1 MPIFLIS
8 LPIFLIIF
16 SGWLLK
22 KFKVVTDDWIHI
34 LNVFAYYVSL
44 PALIVNSFW
53 EIDFLNRGSMNMI
66 FWSLT
71 AILLMSLAIFI
82 FLHLLKID
90 RNLKTAIFLSA
101 TVGNTIYMGFP
112 LVELGFGKNYLPD
125 AALVGTIYL
134 IVPLLITIL
143 LVKYWHCREN
153 CLNEELVSFI
163 KNPLTISV
171 LVGVVFSFID
181 FGNPFIAG
189 VKKSVSL
196 LGATASPVAL
206 FALGGF
212 IYGRFLK
219 KDLGKLFLVSFL
231 KMIIFPFVIVLG
243 ALYLFKMGDVRVLI
257 LLASSPVAVTTFVIA
272 EKFNLDKDLIG
283 NSIIISTIL
292 SFIVAPLVIYLF
304 R

>member
-1 MPIFLIS
+1 MSIFLIS
-8 LPIFLIIF
+8 LPIFLIIL

-22 KFKVVTDDWIHI
+22 KYKVVTDDWIHI

-44 PALIVNSFW
+44 PALIINSFW
-53 EIDFLNRGSMNMI
+53 EIDFLNRNSMNMI
-66 FWSLT
+66 IWSLLT
-71 AILLMSLAIFI
+71 MLLMSFAIFI

-101 TVGNTIYMGFP
+101 TVGNTIYMGFL

-143 LVKYWHCREN
+143 LVNYWHCREN
-153 CLNEELVSFI
+153 CLGEELVSFI

-171 LVGVVFSFID
+171 LAGVVLSFVD

-189 VKKSVSL
+189 VKKSVSM
-196 LGATASPVAL
+196 LGATASPIAL

-212 IYGRFLK
+212 LFGRFMRNDFSKVILI
-219 KDLGKLFLVSFL
+219 SFL
-231 KMIIFPFVIVLG
+231 KMIFFPFVIVLG
-243 ALYLFKMGDVRVLI
+243 SLYLFKMGDIKVLA
-257 LLASSPVAVTTFVIA
+257 LLSSAPVAVTTFVIA
-272 EKFNLDKDLIG
+272 EKFNLNKELVG
-283 NSIIISTIL
+283 NSILISTIL
-292 SFIVAPLVIYLF
+292 SFIVAPLIIYLF